1 MIKGGDPHGKFII
14 LSFSDGEDAIF
25 ANTVTALASVADF
38 STVAA
43 SADAPLLF
51 GSLQIDPQRRLV
63 WQAGQTVDLTP
74 MEFDILLLL
83 ARRPGQVFS
92 ARQIY
97 EAVAVDS
104 FDSSWTGI
112 SSMIYKLRRKLGA
125 SIIEMVRD
133 HGYRFTPDSQ
143 NSAAPA
149 LPGRRC
155 CYIAKDL
162 VLNFYMELAGDF
174 FHCHS
179 IFQCQLYDL
188 LDLLLF
194 RLARLAGRLGSQD
207 LLLLSLQRFDAGPC
221 CGDLRIILCHNRLLF

>member
-1 MIKGGDPHGKFII
+1 MHGKFII

-83 ARRPGQVFS
+83 ARRPGQVLS

-97 EAVAVDS
+97 EAVAADS
-104 FDSSWTGI
+104 FDASWTGI
-112 SSMIYKLRRKLGA
+112 SSMVYKLRRKLGA
-125 SIIEMVRD
+125 GIIETVRG
-133 HGYRFTPDSQ
+133 HGYKFV
-143 NSAAPA
+143 A
-149 LPGRRC
+149 L
-155 CYIAKDL
+155 
-162 VLNFYMELAGDF
+162 
-174 FHCHS
+174 S
-179 IFQCQLYDL
+179 I
-188 LDLLLF
+188 
-194 RLARLAGRLGSQD
+194 S
-207 LLLLSLQRFDAGPC
+207 SK
-221 CGDLRIILCHNRLLF
+221 